1 MKKNVV
7 KAYRIEYKDG
17 YGPFRSQ
24 IGGVIRSRYA
34 MKDFRD
40 MIYSHISF
48 PSIHE
53 ERTDLGL
60 NWFCAY
66 KSENQLLEYC
76 RGSLEKMIKC
86 NFEIYELE
94 VKDGI
99 VTNYQILFKKKNVI
113 EKKKITNR
121 IFKKY
126 KKLNKVFVT

>member
-24 IGGVIRSRYA
+24 IGGGIRPHYA
-34 MKDFRD
+34 MKDFYD
-40 MIYSHISF
+40 MIYSHNSF

-53 ERTDLGL
+53 ERVGLGL

-86 NFEIYELE
+86 NFEIYEVK

-99 VTNYQILFKKKNVI
+99 VTNYQILFKKKNIV
-113 EKKKITNR
+113 EKRKITKKILKR
-121 IFKKY
+121 Y
-126 KKLNKVFVT
+126 KKMNDDSIT